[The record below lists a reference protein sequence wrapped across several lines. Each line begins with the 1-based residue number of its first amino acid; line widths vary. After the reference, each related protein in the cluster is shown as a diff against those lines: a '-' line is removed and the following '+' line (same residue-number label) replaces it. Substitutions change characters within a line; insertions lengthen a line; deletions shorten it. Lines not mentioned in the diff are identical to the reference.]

1 MRYFKSVFE
10 FGWPY
15 MRRYQSRLWL
25 GVLCGILL
33 GLSNASFIW
42 ATKTIFVRLDN
53 QPAAAAKAV
62 KDASPGMSL
71 AAPLAHLL
79 DRARVQVE
87 AMIDP
92 WLPLAGRP
100 LDARQMLGG
109 FFLLPVLVGLRGML
123 GYLST
128 YCMCWVSERV
138 MADLRADVLG
148 KLNQLSLDFF
158 NRATMGDLITR
169 INGDTASLYRCMALG
184 FGDLIREPITIL
196 SVLVALCLVDWQ
208 LTLVALVFVPLILV
222 PLRQLGSKMRRV
234 TQAGLNVNIAQSSS
248 LIEALAG
255 IRVIQAFGLEARQ
268 EERFREQAR
277 RLVHYGMK
285 TVQARELVNPI
296 TETIAMLGLGSLVLF
311 IFWKQSNLPDMI
323 GFVTGL
329 VMLLQP
335 LKKLTALHVLIQQ
348 TAVGVDRLFQL
359 FAERPTVANRPD
371 ARSVTDLRQ
380 SLAFEDVHF
389 TYGDKPVL
397 KGLNLVIP
405 RGMKLGIAGESG
417 SGKST
422 LVNLIFRFY
431 DPTGGS
437 VKLDG
442 VDVRELALPDLRR
455 QMALVSQEVVIFD
468 QTIAEN
474 IACGKM
480 GASRAEIEA
489 AARQAYAHDFI
500 MQLPAG
506 YDTRVG
512 ERGVTLSGGQ
522 RQRLVIARAFVRN
535 APILVLD
542 EATASLDSRA
552 EAEVQKVIDQFAEH
566 RTVICVAHRLSTLAA
581 MDRII
586 VLADGQLVEQ
596 GSFAELL
603 QANGEFAAMARRQ
616 GIGQTTGN

>member
-1 MRYFKSVFE
+1 MRHLKSVFE

-25 GVLCGILL
+25 GVLCGVLF
-33 GLSNASFIW
+33 GFSNASFIW
-42 ATKTIFVRLDN
+42 ATKTIFTRLSPAPASTTASSA
-53 QPAAAAKAV
+53 QPTKAV
-62 KDASPGMSL
+62 T
-71 AAPLAHLL
+71 APLAEQLEAL
-79 DRARVQVE
+79 RTRVE
-87 AMIDP
+87 ATIDP
-92 WLPLAGRP
+92 WLPLAGRTI
-100 LDARQMLGG
+100 DTRQMLGG
-109 FFLLPVLVGLRGML
+109 FLVLPVLVGLRGLL
-123 GYLST
+123 GYASS
-128 YCMCWVSERV
+128 YCMAWVSERV
-138 MADLRADVLG
+138 MADLRSDVLM
-148 KLNQLSLDFF
+148 KLNSLSLDFF
-158 NRATMGDLITR
+158 DRSTMGDLTTR
-169 INGDTASLYRCMALG
+169 INGDTAALYRCMSLG
-184 FGDLIREPITIL
+184 FGDLIKEPITIL
-196 SVLVALCLVDWQ
+196 SVVIGLCLVDWQ
-208 LTLVALVFVPLILV
+208 LTLVALVFVPLVLV
-222 PLRQLGSKMRRV
+222 PLRTLGKKMRNM
-234 TQAGLNVNIAQSSS
+234 TKAGLKASISQSSM
-248 LIEALAG
+248 LLEALAA
-255 IRVIQAFGLEARQ
+255 IRVIQAFGLEAVQ
-268 EERFREQAR
+268 VERFRQHAR
-277 RLVHYGMK
+277 QMIHYSMK
-285 TVQARELVNPI
+285 AVQARELVNPI

-311 IFWKQSNLPDMI
+311 IFWKQSSLPDMI

-348 TAVGVDRLFQL
+348 TGVGVERLFQL
-359 FAERPTVANRPD
+359 FKERPTVASKPE
-371 ARSVTDLRQ
+371 AQPLREFRD
-380 SLAFEDVHF
+380 SLAFESVSF
-389 TYGDKPVL
+389 AYADKPVL
-397 KGLNLVIP
+397 QELTLALR
-405 RGMKLGIAGESG
+405 RGQKLGIAGESG

-422 LVNLIFRFY
+422 LVNLLFRFH

-442 VDVRELALPDLRR
+442 VDLRELALPDLRH

-474 IACGKM
+474 IACGKT
-480 GASRAEIEA
+480 GATRAEIEA

-500 MQLPAG
+500 MQLPEG

-586 VLADGQLVEQ
+586 VLADGQVVEQ
-596 GSFAELL
+596 GGFAELL
-603 QANGEFAAMARRQ
+603 QADGEFAAMARRQ
-616 GIGQTTGN
+616 GIRG

>member
-1 MRYFKSVFE
+1 MHHLKSVFQ

-25 GVLCGILL
+25 GVLCGVLF

-42 ATKTIFVRLDN
+42 ATKTIFTRLSPAPLTTTASPT
-53 QPAAAAKAV
+53 QPAQAV
-62 KDASPGMSL
+62 SK
-71 AAPLAHLL
+71 PLAKQL
-79 DRARVQVE
+79 DELRTRVE
-87 AMIDP
+87 NTIDP
-92 WLPLAGRP
+92 WLPLAGRAI
-100 LDARQMLGG
+100 DARQILGG

-138 MADLRADVLG
+138 MADLRTDVLM
-148 KLNQLSLDFF
+148 KLNSLSLDFF
-158 NRATMGDLITR
+158 NRSTMGDLTTR
-169 INGDTASLYRCMALG
+169 INGDTAALYRCMALG
-184 FGDLIREPITIL
+184 FGDLIREPVTIL
-196 SVLVALCLVDWQ
+196 SVVIGLCLVDWQ
-208 LTLVALVFVPLILV
+208 LTLVALVFVPLVLA
-222 PLRQLGSKMRRV
+222 PLRTLGKKMRNV
-234 TQAGLNVNIAQSSS
+234 TKAGLKASISQSSM
-248 LIEALAG
+248 LLEALAG
-255 IRVIQAFGLEARQ
+255 IRVIQAFGLEAVQ
-268 EERFREQAR
+268 VERFRQHAR
-277 RLVHYGMK
+277 QMIHYSMK
-285 TVQARELVNPI
+285 SVQARELVNPI

-311 IFWKQSNLPDMI
+311 IFWKQSSLPDMI

-359 FAERPTVANRPD
+359 FAERPTVANRTD
-371 ARSVTDLRQ
+371 ARPVSDLRQ
-380 SLAFEDVHF
+380 SLAFEGVHF
-389 TYGDKPVL
+389 GYGDKPVL
-397 KGLNLVIP
+397 KGLDLVVP

-422 LVNLIFRFY
+422 LVNLIFRFH

-442 VDVRELALPDLRR
+442 VDLRDLALPDLRR

-474 IACGKM
+474 IACGKT
-480 GASRAEIEA
+480 GATRAEIEA

-500 MQLPAG
+500 MQLPEG

-522 RQRLVIARAFVRN
+522 RQRLVIALAFVRN

-603 QANGEFAAMARRQ
+603 QADGEFAAMARRQ
-616 GIGQTTGN
+616 GIGQSPSH